1 MTVLPL
7 PLSLFKPRRMERPDL
22 RELPVRARLAG
33 LLLALMGIFAQPA
46 SAQSP
51 AEFFAGKTVRIIV
64 PFDIAGT
71 YGQYAQFAAQHL
83 RSHLPGNPNVI
94 VQVMQGAGGIVA
106 LNHVY
111 NIAPKDGTVVII
123 PAINFVQDA
132 LLNPQAKYE
141 VAGFEWLGRLMEL
154 VQLGVASEKSGITS
168 VEDAKKRS
176 VSSGGSGTTNPTVMS
191 WRILNLMA
199 GTKFNVVSGYKGLP
213 DSQLAWERSEI
224 DAVMLNWEH
233 VVERHMEAYK
243 AGRIKVLFAYA
254 GRSLPEI
261 AGHPLIGSFGR
272 NPTDNA
278 FLAIYTVGAE
288 LGRSFALAKGV
299 PADRVAA
306 WRAAF
311 DGMLADPTMKAEMA
325 KRGMRFD
332 PASGV
337 EIQRLVAKAMDFPP
351 EMLPGIKTIF
361 EQVIAPQ

>member
-1 MTVLPL
+1 MAT
-7 PLSLFKPRRMERPDL
+7 
-22 RELPVRARLAG
+22 RLAA
-33 LLLALMGIFAQPA
+33 LLLALLSVFANPA
-46 SAQSP
+46 TAQTP
-51 AEFFAGKTVRIIV
+51 AEFFGGKTVRIIV

-71 YGQYAQFAAQHL
+71 YGQYAQLAAHHL
-83 RSHLPGNPNVI
+83 RSHLPGNPSVI

-141 VAGFEWLGRLMEL
+141 VAGFEWLGRMMEL
-154 VQLGVASEKSGITS
+154 VQLGVASQKSGVTS
-168 VEDAKKRS
+168 IEDAKQRG

-213 DSQLAWERSEI
+213 DSQLAWERGEI

-233 VVERHMEAYK
+233 VVERHMDAYK
-243 AGRIKVLFAYA
+243 DGRIKVLFAYA

-272 NPTDNA
+272 SPTENA
-278 FLAIYTVGAE
+278 FLRIYTIGAE

-299 PADRVAA
+299 PDDRVAA
-306 WRAAF
+306 WRKAF
-311 DGMLADPTMKAEMA
+311 DAMLADKAMKAEME

-337 EIQRLVAKAMDFPP
+337 EVQRLVAGTMNFPP
-351 EMLPGIKTIF
+351 DMLPGIKAIF